1 MRRGAGVPPT
11 VLGGVS
17 PPPQL
22 GRQHYPGLLVETMR
36 QIQSAASETGVI
48 IIGGLPHPATP
59 FAAHSK
65 RGDPMIEERFNAI
78 YGTAPEVV
86 VRAPGRVN
94 LIGEHTDY
102 NDGFVLPAAIDR
114 SIDFAG
120 RKRADR
126 TVRLHSLD
134 FDGSVEFSLDDIQKD
149 GANRWSNYVR
159 GVSKYLEEDGHR
171 LAGADIVFGGN
182 VPREAGLSSSA
193 AVEVGTA
200 AFWKKLLGLELDPVY
215 LVKLSRK
222 AENQFVGV
230 PCGIMD
236 QFISGLG
243 RANHAL
249 FLDCRDLQY
258 RHVPLRDDVKIVV
271 CNSGVK
277 RALAQ
282 SEYEVRLKQCR
293 EAVERIA
300 STGRAVASLRDVKP
314 ADLEAARAVLSDVL
328 FRRARHVVT
337 ENQRVLEAIKVLES
351 GNLERFGELM
361 NASHVSLRDDY
372 EVSSKELDVLVE
384 VAWKQPGVLGARMT
398 GAGFGG
404 CTVNLVRQEAAEA
417 FAEAIMRG
425 YKEALGL
432 KAEVYICKASQGAL
446 SV

>member
-1 MRRGAGVPPT
+1 
-11 VLGGVS
+11 
-17 PPPQL
+17 
-22 GRQHYPGLLVETMR
+22 
-36 QIQSAASETGVI
+36 
-48 IIGGLPHPATP
+48 
-59 FAAHSK
+59 
-65 RGDPMIEERFNAI
+65 MIEQSFHAI
-78 YGTAPEVV
+78 YGAPPQVV

-114 SIDFAG
+114 SINFAG

-126 TVRLHSLD
+126 VVRVHSLD
-134 FDGSVEFSLDDIQKD
+134 FEGSVDFNLGDIQKD
-149 GANRWSNYVR
+149 GKNSWSNYIR

-171 LAGADIVFGGN
+171 LAGADMVFGGN

-200 AFWKKLLGLELDPVY
+200 AFWKILLHLDVDPVY

-236 QFISGLG
+236 QFISALG
-243 RANHAL
+243 RENHAL
-249 FLDCRDLQY
+249 FLDCRDLSY
-258 RHVPLRDDVKIVV
+258 RHVPLRDNVKIVV

-293 EAVERIA
+293 QAVAQIA
-300 STGRAVASLRDVKP
+300 STGLAVKSLRDVQP
-314 ADLEAARAVLSDVL
+314 ADLEAARPVLSEIL

-337 ENQRVLEAIKVLES
+337 ENHRVLEAVKVLES
-351 GNLERFGELM
+351 GDMERFGQLM
-361 NASHVSLRDDY
+361 NASHESLRDDY

-384 VAWKQPGVLGARMT
+384 LAWKQPGVLGARMT

-404 CTVNLVRQEAAEA
+404 CTVNLVRQDAAEA
-417 FAEAIMRG
+417 FAEAVRRG
-425 YKEALGL
+425 YEDALGL
-432 KAEVYICKASQGAL
+432 KAEIYICKASQGAL
-446 SV
+446 SA

>member
-1 MRRGAGVPPT
+1 
-11 VLGGVS
+11 
-17 PPPQL
+17 
-22 GRQHYPGLLVETMR
+22 
-36 QIQSAASETGVI
+36 
-48 IIGGLPHPATP
+48 
-59 FAAHSK
+59 
-65 RGDPMIEERFNAI
+65 MIEQSFHAI

-86 VRAPGRVN
+86 LRAPGRVN

-114 SIDFAG
+114 SIGFAG
-120 RKRADR
+120 RKRTDR
-126 TVRLHSLD
+126 LVRLHSLD
-134 FDGSVEFSLDDIQKD
+134 FNGSVEFSLDDIRKD
-149 GANRWSNYVR
+149 ATNSWSNYIR
-159 GVSKYLEEDGHR
+159 GVSKYLQEDGYR
-171 LAGADIVFGGN
+171 LSGADMVFGGD

-200 AFWKKLLGLELDPVY
+200 AFWKNLLHLDVDPVY

-236 QFISGLG
+236 QFISALG
-243 RANHAL
+243 RENHAL
-249 FLDCRDLQY
+249 FLDCRDLTY

-293 EAVERIA
+293 QAVAQIA
-300 STGRAVASLRDVKP
+300 STGRAVKSLRDVEP
-314 ADLEAARAVLSDVL
+314 ADLEAARSVLSGIL
-328 FRRARHVVT
+328 FRRAHHIVT
-337 ENQRVLEAIKVLES
+337 AVKVLES
-351 GNLERFGELM
+351 GDLERFGQLM

-384 VAWKQPGVLGARMT
+384 LAWKQPGVLGARMT

-404 CTVNLVRQEAAEA
+404 CTVNLVRQEAAVA
-417 FAEAIMRG
+417 FAEAVRRG
-425 YKEALGL
+425 YQDALGL
-432 KAEVYICKASQGAL
+432 KAEIYICKASQGAL
-446 SV
+446 SI

>member
-1 MRRGAGVPPT
+1 MIERDFYTIYGA
-11 VLGGVS
+11 
-17 PPPQL
+17 PPQ
-22 GRQHYPGLLVETMR
+22 
-36 QIQSAASETGVI
+36 
-48 IIGGLPHPATP
+48 
-59 FAAHSK
+59 
-65 RGDPMIEERFNAI
+65 
-78 YGTAPEVV
+78 VV

-114 SIDFAG
+114 SIAFAG

-126 TVRLHSLD
+126 LVRVHSLD
-134 FDGSVEFSLDDIQKD
+134 FDASVEFNLEDIQKD
-149 GANRWSNYVR
+149 GKNLWSNYIR

-171 LAGADIVFGGN
+171 LSGADMVFGGD

-200 AFWKKLLGLELDPVY
+200 AFWKNLLRLEVDPVY

-236 QFISGLG
+236 QFISALA
-243 RANHAL
+243 RKNHAL
-249 FLDCRDLQY
+249 FLDCRDLSY

-282 SEYEVRLKQCR
+282 SEYEVRLNQCR
-293 EAVERIA
+293 Q
-300 STGRAVASLRDVKP
+300 AVAEIAPRGLAVKSLRDVAP
-314 ADLEAARAVLSDVL
+314 ADLEAARSVLSGIL
-328 FRRARHVVT
+328 FRRARHVIS
-337 ENQRVLEAIKVLES
+337 ENQRVLEAVKVLES
-351 GNLERFGELM
+351 GDLERFGQLM
-361 NASHVSLRDDY
+361 NASHESLRDDY

-384 VAWKQPGVLGARMT
+384 LAWKQPGVLGARMT

-417 FAEAIMRG
+417 FAEAVRRG
-425 YKEALGL
+425 YQDALGL
-432 KAEVYICKASQGAL
+432 KAEIYICKASQGAL
-446 SV
+446 GA